1 MSGEVT
7 RRDDARAVI
16 EKPVLAMLR
25 RHKDAIA
32 RVAAGA
38 LSEDRVFR
46 LINVAF
52 TRTPELLDCTAISV
66 LNAVLHITYLG
77 LEIAPEQA
85 YIVPFRDGKSGK
97 RVATPIIDFRG
108 LIRVAANAEIVFED
122 PEIIYAGDKFQRW
135 TDEQGKHFRHEPQDA
150 MTDRGP
156 AIGVYTVSRWHDIAK
171 IHFMSKVEI
180 EPIKSAALA
189 RGSVP
194 WKENEFA
201 MWRKT
206 VIRRAFKTLPRP
218 TSEQHAKLLSKAQEL
233 DDAAEMSETIEPMIE
248 GDFED
253 EKPIVPTGTT
263 EQQQEVAQKKIE
275 DLQNG
280 KPVEDTAARYEAENE
295 ANRQKAQEAD
305 GGRKPLRFGRQ
316 Q

>member
-25 RHKDAIA
+25 KHQKAIA
-32 RVAAGA
+32 DLAIAALGD
-38 LSEDRVFR
+38 EKKQFQ
-46 LINVAF
+46 LINLAF
-52 TRTPELLDCTAISV
+52 TRTPRLVECSALSV
-66 LNAVLHITYLG
+66 FNAVIYITHLG

-85 YIVPFRDGKSGK
+85 YIIPFHNSRTSKLEAAA
-97 RVATPIIDFRG
+97 VIDYRG
-108 LIRVAANAEIVFED
+108 LIRLAANAEIVFED

-135 TDEQGKHFRHEPQDA
+135 TDEQGKHFRHDPQDA

-194 WKENEFA
+194 WKENELA

-218 TSEQHAKLLSKAQEL
+218 TNEQQAKLLSKAQEL

-253 EKPIVPTGTT
+253 EKPIVPTGTP
-263 EQQQEVAQKKIE
+263 EQQQEVAEQKIE
-275 DLQNG
+275 EL
-280 KPVEDTAARYEAENE
+280 K
-295 ANRQKAQEAD
+295 QKEEE
-305 GGRKPLRFGRQ
+305 RKPLRFGRPKNGA
-316 Q
+316 